1 MGFPSFPEF
10 FSNSDFYLFFLFLLQ
25 HSLRL
30 KSHFLGLSSFILLV
44 ISRTCL
50 SIVTQLISIQL
61 GQVVSASDTLLL
73 LSLTLYYVTI
83 SRTCLSIVTQLIS
96 IQLGLYST
104 WSSSYCIRYS
114 VITKFDSILL
124 IKKSLTLYYV
134 TRTYSLHIIRFH
146 IISMMCK
153 KSWIES

>member
-1 MGFPSFPEF
+1 VHSGFCFFFSLFSFLHFKTISMGFPSFPEF

-96 IQLGLYST
+96 IQLGQVVTASDT
-104 WSSSYCIRYS
+104 
-114 VITKFDSILL
+114 LL
-124 IKKSLTLYYV
+124 LLSLTLYYL
-134 TRTYSLHIIRFH
+134 S
-146 IISMMCK
+146 K
-153 KSWIES
+153 KV